1 MTKEDYV
8 SLEVAKK
15 LMNKGF
21 DEPCDKML
29 NEHEECYEYS
39 CYTTSK
45 KGFRNSDLCA
55 YEVAIPTLYET
66 QKWLREKHNIHL
78 VTKCICFHKPTQHHD
93 YKCEIYSL
101 ENNRGYNES
110 DIYNTYEEALNAG
123 ILEALNYI

>member
-39 CYTTSK
+39 CYTMSR

-55 YEVAIPTLYET
+55 YEVAIPTLYDA
-66 QKWLREKHNIHL
+66 QKWLREKHNIDVL
-78 VTKCICFHKPTQHHD
+78 PTIREESLPKKD
-93 YKCEIYSL
+93 YCCYIYKDAKVVHCKVAYGDDFYECMNDSL
-101 ENNRGYNES
+101 LES
-110 DIYNTYEEALNAG
+110 I
-123 ILEALNYI
+123 NYI